1 MADTNGTSIDT
12 AEILAI
18 DAAITRDT
26 GTGEYGITAEGFV
39 PKPFARLLAE
49 KLALA
54 RTLLGADVDLG
65 SGSAIRKLC
74 EITALEETRT
84 WSALGGAFDN
94 CFAVSAVGVALSRL
108 GEELGLPRPFMQA
121 RGKIKIK
128 LAGDLPAG
136 ASSLEIP
143 RGARLLTAGGHH
155 VATVE
160 RIELSKQNPE
170 RDVAVAAFYP
180 GPEHNLDPTVPDAE
194 GVFSQKIDR
203 WNPLD
208 TRLAPLFLAEQ
219 AAGAPL
225 TELTHDTALS
235 AGGERWSDAR
245 YRALLLAAPRS
256 IWTVAA
262 IETAVSLVPG
272 VRQVKVTD
280 GWGGLDISQSIF
292 GNFNFI
298 ERVFSGE
305 RDLGSPYYFS
315 VLIAP
320 TVDALWEGPD
330 GLRAA
335 VESAIEDLRPI
346 SIFPRIE
353 QASQIGIGIECKL
366 VVKGLP
372 LPTGSRATV
381 NASAAARELKQR
393 LMLRVQR
400 HVDGLGFGE
409 PVRASEVM
417 WSLMN
422 EPGVADVQDLRLVR
436 YPPGFDT
443 VDFAAGGGLPGT
455 TVLGCGENVSLT
467 VNQVPEFVNIDD
479 GIEIV

>member
-1 MADTNGTSIDT
+1 MSDANNTTLDT
-12 AEILAI
+12 ADVLAI
-18 DAAITRDT
+18 DSAITRDT
-26 GTGEYGITAEGFV
+26 GTGEFGITAEGFV

-54 RTLLGADVDLG
+54 RELLGQDVDLG
-65 SGSAIRKLC
+65 SGSVVRKLC

-84 WSALGGAFDN
+84 WAALGSGFDD
-94 CFAVSAVGVALSRL
+94 CFVVSAGGVALSRL
-108 GEELGLPRPFMQA
+108 GEELGLPRPFMPA

-128 LAGDLPAG
+128 LIGDLPAG
-136 ASSLEIP
+136 TTSLEIP
-143 RGARLLTAGGHH
+143 RGARLLTPGGHH
-155 VATVE
+155 VATEE
-160 RIELSKQNPE
+160 RLELSAQAPE
-170 RDVAVAAFYP
+170 RDVTVAAFYP
-180 GPEHNLDPTVPDAE
+180 GPEHNLDPTTPDGA
-194 GVFSQKIDR
+194 GDFPQKIDR

-208 TRLAPLFLAEQ
+208 ARLTPLFLAEQ

-225 TELTHDTALS
+225 TEITHETALT
-235 AGGERWSDAR
+235 GGGARWSDAR
-245 YRALLLAAPRS
+245 YRALLLSAPRS

-262 IETAVSLVPG
+262 METAASLVPG
-272 VRQVKVTD
+272 VRQVKVSD

-305 RDLGSPYYFS
+305 RDLGSPYYFT
-315 VLIAP
+315 VLVAP
-320 TVDALWEGPD
+320 TTAALWEGPD
-330 GLRAA
+330 GLRAT

-346 SIFPRIE
+346 SIFPRVE
-353 QASQIGIGIECKL
+353 QATQIGVGIECKL

-400 HVDGLGFGE
+400 YVAGLGFGE

-422 EPGVADVQDLRLVR
+422 EPGIADTQDLKLVR
-436 YPPGFDT
+436 YPPGFDA
-443 VDFAAGGGLPGT
+443 VDFSGGGALPT
-455 TVLGCGENVSLT
+455 RTVLGCGENVTLT
-467 VNQVPEFVNIDD
+467 VNQVPEFVNIAD
-479 GIEIV
+479 GIEII